1 MSSAQPV
8 RWAGAM
14 TAPRQVLPG
23 ASYLI
28 TRRCAQRQFLLKP
41 SPVVIAVFK
50 FVLAVAAARYGILLH
65 AVCVLSN
72 HFHIVLTDPKAQ
84 LPRFEQFLDSLVA
97 RALNAFYGRFEHFWG
112 PGSYSAVRLE
122 TPEDL
127 LDKVVYTLANPVAAG
142 LVPRGKQW
150 PGVWSDPSQ
159 IGKGSEVVERP
170 ESFFKPDG
178 STPDSER
185 LVFVAPAGFESA
197 EAFRRALQAALEER
211 ERSVRA
217 ERKAKGLGFL
227 GARKVL
233 AQRHTDVP
241 RTEAPRGGLNP
252 RVAARDKWRR
262 IEALRRLVSFLEDY
276 REALGKLRSGIRD
289 VVFPAGTYQL
299 RVSLGVACA
308 GAG

>member
-1 MSSAQPV
+1 
-8 RWAGAM
+8 M

-41 SPVVIAVFK
+41 SPVVTAVFK
-50 FVLAVAAARYGILLH
+50 FVLAVAAARCGILLH
-65 AVCVLSN
+65 VVCVLSN
-72 HFHIVLTDPKAQ
+72 HFHIVLTDPKSQ

-97 RALNAFYGRFEHFWG
+97 RALNAFHGRWEYFWA

-170 ESFFKPDG
+170 ELFFKPDG

-185 LVFVAPAGFESA
+185 LTFVAPAGFESA
-197 EAFRRALQAALEER
+197 E
-211 ERSVRA
+211 
-217 ERKAKGLGFL
+217 L
-227 GARKVL
+227 GATARRPLGIPPNIGRPTKT
-233 AQRHTDVP
+233 ATP
-241 RTEAPRGGLNP
+241 APYG
-252 RVAARDKWRR
+252 
-262 IEALRRLVSFLEDY
+262 F
-276 REALGKLRSGIRD
+276 
-289 VVFPAGTYQL
+289 T
-299 RVSLGVACA
+299 
-308 GAG
+308 

>member
-1 MSSAQPV
+1 MP
-8 RWAGAM
+8 WAGPM

-41 SPVVIAVFK
+41 SPVVTAVFK

-72 HFHIVLTDPKAQ
+72 HFHIVLTDPKSQ

-97 RALNAFYGRFEHFWG
+97 RALNAFHGRWEYFWG

-170 ESFFKPDG
+170 ELFFKPDG

-185 LVFVAPAGFESA
+185 LTFVAPAGFESA
-197 EAFRRALQAALEER
+197 EAFRKALQAALGER
-211 ERSVRA
+211 ERTVAA

-241 RTEAPRGGLNP
+241 RTEAPRRGLNP

-262 IEALRRLVSFLEDY
+262 IEALGRLVSFLDDY